1 VARFLAIPAY
11 HSYSNKCWN
20 TFAVSDGRV
29 YVRSTAY
36 VACFD
41 LSMPD
46 LRLDP
51 AFVPAIGGTL
61 QLTIRTGNG
70 TPLDSNRLAGMEV
83 LTTTSIER
91 ALPQWFR
98 LTNRLVLTDGVVRI
112 DNVDAATQPQRFF
125 IVSEPEQ

>member
-1 VARFLAIPAY
+1 MTSTRRGGLAISLSAALLALSPPIR
-11 HSYSNKCWN
+11 
-20 TFAVSDGRV
+20 AVDKQTV
-29 YVRSTAY
+29 
-36 VACFD
+36 
-41 LSMPD
+41 
-46 LRLDP
+46 
-51 AFVPAIGGTL
+51 GTL

-98 LTNRLVLTDGVVRI
+98 LTNSLVLTDGVVRI

-125 IVSEPEQ
+125 IVSEPEP